1 MLAFQ
6 TFEAEYILHCLYM
19 YKLSFKSTDVGFI
32 CYFITKVPS
41 PQKEEN
47 RLRELDNVARK
58 VMD

>member
-6 TFEAEYILHCLYM
+6 MVEGEMHCLYM

-32 CYFITKVPS
+32 CYFITKVP
-41 PQKEEN
+41 PPHNEGN

-58 VMD
+58 VVD